1 MERKSSSLDS
11 EDSTVSRVDTELTA
25 SRAVLRDFG
34 SEYCTLRWDIRS
46 MANTYGRYLI

>member
-1 MERKSSSLDS
+1 MAGSVERKSSSLDS

-46 MANTYGRYLI
+46 MANT